1 MAASDTEQLARVE
14 RERDLY
20 RQLLNLGRLEAIEP
34 FLDEAL
40 PVIVEVVGARQGYL
54 ELYDDEEIGQT
65 ARWWIAHGFT
75 DAELHDVRASI
86 SRGVIAEAVATGETV
101 VSQSALLDARFKQR
115 ESVIEARIGAVLCV
129 PIGDDPPRGALY
141 LQGRRGST
149 SFSDDD
155 RDRAEMV
162 AANLAPLVHRLMSG
176 QRQRERENPTRS
188 LRERLHL
195 PGVIGSSPAL
205 AAVLQQ
211 VGVVAP
217 LDVTVLLTGDNGTGK
232 SLIAR
237 VVHENGPRASGP
249 FVELS
254 CAALPE
260 TLIESELFGALPGAH
275 STAVRKIEGK
285 VAAAEGGTLF
295 LDEIG
300 ELPLGA
306 QAKLLQLLHS
316 KLYYPLGGSQPV
328 TADIRV
334 IAATN
339 VDLEQAVS
347 EHRFREDLF
356 YRLQVMPLRLPRLAE
371 RRADIR
377 ELAIAACRRACERH
391 KLTVLELSRNA
402 LRAAEAAEWPGNVR
416 QLEHMIEAAVIRAA
430 SESAT
435 VVEQRHLFPSA
446 SPPSSTPASGGVTFQ
461 EATRQFQRDLLR
473 ATLEETGW
481 NVVET
486 ARSLDLA
493 RSHVYNLIRGFGLER
508 TRT

>member
-1 MAASDTEQLARVE
+1 MAAVDADELAKVE

-20 RQLLNLGRLEAIEP
+20 LQLLKLGRQGELEP
-34 FLDEAL
+34 FLEEAL
-40 PVIVEVVGARQGYL
+40 QLVVEVVGARQGYL
-54 ELYDDEEIGQT
+54 ELYDDEESER
-65 ARWWIAHGFT
+65 APRWWIAHGFS
-75 DAELHDVRASI
+75 DAELRDVRTSI
-86 SRGVIAEAVATGETV
+86 SRGVIAAAVASGETV
-101 VSQSALLDARFKQR
+101 VSHSALLDQRFKER
-115 ESVIEARIGAVLCV
+115 ESVIGGRIGAVLCA

-141 LQGRRGST
+141 LQGRVGSLA
-149 SFSDDD
+149 FSEED
-155 RDRAEMV
+155 RQRAELF
-162 AANLAPLVHRLMSG
+162 AAHLAPQVDRLVAGR
-176 QRQRERENPTRS
+176 RQRERDNPTRS
-188 LRERLHL
+188 LRERLNL
-195 PGVIGSSPAL
+195 PGVVGSSPAL

-217 LDVTVLLTGDNGTGK
+217 LDVTVLLTGENGTGK

-260 TLIESELFGALPGAH
+260 SLIESELFGALPGAH
-275 STAVRKIEGK
+275 STAVRRIEGK

-300 ELPLGA
+300 DLPLGA
-306 QAKLLQLLHS
+306 QAKLLQLLQS
-316 KLYYPLGGSQPV
+316 KVYYPLGASQPAS
-328 TADIRV
+328 ADIRV

-339 VDLEQAVS
+339 VELEQAVA

-356 YRLQVMPLRLPRLAE
+356 YRLQVMPIRLPRLAE

-377 ELAIAACRRACERH
+377 ELAVAACRRACERH
-391 KLTVLELSRNA
+391 KLAPLELSRNA

-416 QLEHMIEAAVIRAA
+416 QLEHTVEAAVIRAA
-430 SESAT
+430 SEASTA
-435 VVEQRHLFPSA
+435 VEQRHLFPAS
-446 SPPSSTPASGGVTFQ
+446 SPPSAPTGGLTFQ
-461 EATRQFQRDLLR
+461 EATRQFQRELLR
-473 ATLEETGW
+473 TTLQETGW

-486 ARSLDLA
+486 ARNLDLA

-508 TRT
+508 TRP